1 MRTPILAIMVASL
14 GLASAQAQ
22 DGPSASD
29 IIRALRPDAGS
40 GGLSR
45 GIILGRP
52 PTSSEPSQPRTQT
65 DDRTTPEAS
74 PRAAPSVN
82 LIVQFKTNSAELT
95 PSARRTLDEL
105 GNALSNAALAEY
117 HFRIE
122 GHTDTVGSRAAN
134 KALSERRAAAV
145 VDYLAGQFGVDRARL
160 EAVGMGDEAPLVPTP
175 PQTPEQRNRRVRVV
189 NMGA

>member
-1 MRTPILAIMVASL
+1 MRTPILATMVAFFS
-14 GLASAQAQ
+14 LASAQAQ

-29 IIRALRPDAGS
+29 IIRALRPDPGS

-45 GIILGRP
+45 GIVLGRP
-52 PTSSEPSQPRTQT
+52 PTSSEMSQPRTQT
-65 DDRTTPEAS
+65 DDRTAPEAS
-74 PRAAPSVN
+74 PRPAPSVN
-82 LIVQFKTNSAELT
+82 LIVQFKTNSVELT
-95 PSARRTLDEL
+95 PPARRTLDEL
-105 GNALSNAALAEY
+105 GSALSNAALAEY

-145 VDYLAGQFGVDRARL
+145 VDYLADRFGVDRGRL
-160 EAVGMGDEAPLVPTP
+160 EAIGMGDEAPLVPTP